1 MKTKTKKMFLYGA
14 AGFAVLV
21 TLIWPM
27 LPMVGGEDRLSSIPM
42 SGPEFESREV
52 QLKEHEIEF
61 LDGAQA
67 IQRIIKPRGGP
78 KLSMSVVDGS
88 GNRHAVHDPSYCFA
102 GGGWKM
108 AQEHEV
114 ALSSGHALLMTL
126 EKEGE
131 TMEAMW
137 FFDDGREQ
145 FTSSL
150 TYWIKASMRRATRG
164 LSGPEPVLVMFR
176 VEPGQ
181 RVDWRR
187 FRQVTLP
194 AMGFK

>member
-1 MKTKTKKMFLYGA
+1 MKTNPKKMFLYGA

-21 TLIWPM
+21 TLIWPT
-27 LPMVGGEDRLSSIPM
+27 LPMVAGVDRLSSIPM
-42 SGPEFESREV
+42 SGPDFESREV
-52 QLKEHEIEF
+52 PLEEHEIRF

-67 IQRIIKPRGGP
+67 IQRIIKPRGGS
-78 KLSMSVVDGS
+78 KLSMSVIDGS

-108 AQEHEV
+108 TEQREIP
-114 ALSSGHALLMTL
+114 LSSGKGLLMSL
-126 EKEGE
+126 HKDGQ

-137 FFDDGREQ
+137 FFDDGNQQ
-145 FTSSL
+145 FTSSI
-150 TYWIKASMRRATRG
+150 TYWLRASLRRATRG

-176 VEPGQ
+176 AEPGAQ
-181 RVDWRR
+181 VDWKR

-194 AMGFK
+194 ALGFK